1 MTEGFWAADTDA
13 LARRTG
19 ELRAVA
25 AAVENVVSTLE
36 VEAGDLGPG
45 DISSA
50 VSEVVAKWREGL
62 GEMQSKI
69 DTIAGNV
76 SEAVDAYDEME
87 ATAQESF
94 QGLYGVNP

>member
-1 MTEGFWAADTDA
+1 MMWAADTYA
-13 LARRTG
+13 LARRVG

-25 AAVENVVSTLE
+25 AAVENVVSALE

-50 VSEVVAKWREGL
+50 VSEVVGNWRDGL

-76 SEAVDAYDEME
+76 SEAVDGYEAME

-94 QGLYGVNP
+94 QGLYGVNS

>member
-1 MTEGFWAADTDA
+1 MTSGMWAADTSA
-13 LARRTG
+13 LTRRVG

-25 AAVENVVSTLE
+25 AAVESVVSTLE

-45 DISSA
+45 DLSAA
-50 VSEVVAKWREGL
+50 VSEVVGNWRDGL

-76 SEAVDAYDEME
+76 SEAVDGYDAME
-87 ATAQESF
+87 NAAEYSF
-94 QGLYGVNP
+94 QQLYGVNP